1 MITRNKTPSK
11 YVFYGLH
18 LYFSGLSLRKA
29 SERLSQLI
37 KRNHVSIWNWI
48 QKYKPL
54 KIQAKKRKILE
65 YIVDETLIK
74 IGSEY
79 IWIWV
84 AIEPKNK
91 QILALSISKER
102 NMLIAERFLSTIVRD
117 YGKHPV
123 STDGGTWYPMACR
136 FLGLKHHNHSPYEKS
151 IIERTV
157 QYIKDRTEC
166 FDDYFPCRKIRIKSN
181 TIVID
186 MVPMLRVFRIISY
199 RDVLFVILL
208 ALLSSLYSLETLISK

>member
-11 YVFYGLH
+11 YVYYGLH

-29 SERLSQLI
+29 SERLSQMY

-54 KIQAKKRKILE
+54 KIQDRKRKILE

-84 AIEPKNK
+84 AIEPENR
-91 QILALSISKER
+91 QILALTISK
-102 NMLIAERFLSTIVRD
+102 
-117 YGKHPV
+117 
-123 STDGGTWYPMACR
+123 
-136 FLGLKHHNHSPYEKS
+136 
-151 IIERTV
+151 
-157 QYIKDRTEC
+157 
-166 FDDYFPCRKIRIKSN
+166 
-181 TIVID
+181 
-186 MVPMLRVFRIISY
+186 
-199 RDVLFVILL
+199 
-208 ALLSSLYSLETLISK
+208 

>member
-11 YVFYGLH
+11 YVYYGLH

-29 SERLSQLI
+29 SERLSQLF

-54 KIQAKKRKILE
+54 KIQARKRKILE

-84 AIEPKNK
+84 AIEPENK
-91 QILALSISKER
+91 QILALTISKER
-102 NMLIAERFLSTIVRD
+102 NMFVAERFLSGLIKIH
-117 YGKHPV
+117 GKHAI
-123 STDGGTWYPMACR
+123 STDGGTWYPQACR
-136 FLGLKHHNHSPYEKS
+136 FLGLEHHIHSSFEKS
-151 IIERTV
+151 IIERTM
-157 QYIKDRTEC
+157 QYIKDRTEI
-166 FDDYFPCRKIRIKSN
+166 FGDYFPCRLKNCKLKHVQN
-181 TIVID
+181 W
-186 MVPMLRVFRIISY
+186 LR
-199 RDVLFVILL
+199 LFVDYHNKEI
-208 ALLSSLYSLETLISK
+208 KPVK